1 MQSPWLHWCI
11 LIGPGASILYGHR
24 LELESTSSPCGQCG
38 RVAFTVRLLTVK
50 NKGRCT
56 RVLCAHGP
64 ASLVG
69 GPAFH
74 VQGFAMV
81 QLTGVVVKM

>member
-1 MQSPWLHWCI
+1 M
-11 LIGPGASILYGHR
+11 
-24 LELESTSSPCGQCG
+24 
-38 RVAFTVRLLTVK
+38 K

-81 QLTGVVVKM
+81 QLTGVVGKMGIGQNCRI